1 MILVILKLQPETNLR
16 IIIFVLSFYCNKS
29 KIINYFLNEYNKMDF
44 PLNHLLTIF
53 FSKEQDHERMNDE
66 LKFIRSCRQ
75 SFP

>member
-1 MILVILKLQPETNLR
+1 
-16 IIIFVLSFYCNKS
+16 
-29 KIINYFLNEYNKMDF
+29 MDF